1 MIEKYRKYL
10 IFFNN
15 IFLKIILQQKKSQI
29 LSIGNNRISNE
40 TIIVFSDYKNNIEI
54 NERNI
59 NNILKNLYDTNFF
72 KDVSLKIDNDK
83 LIITVVEEALI
94 QTLSI
99 EGLASNTLED
109 LIKNNLN
116 LKNRTSF
123 NDYLFNEDLKTI
135 KNILKAQGYFFS
147 KVFATVEDLDDNK
160 INVVYNISLGS
171 KSKIKNITFTG
182 NKIFKDRKL
191 RSVIVREYKFWKFI
205 SGKKYLNEE

>member
-1 MIEKYRKYL
+1 MIKKYRKYL
-10 IFFNN
+10 IFFLIIFFFKNYSLAKEISN
-15 IFLKIILQQKKSQI
+15 IEI
-29 LSIGNNRISNE
+29 IGNNRISNE

-109 LIKNNLN
+109 LIKNKLN
-116 LKNRTSF
+116 LKNRT
-123 NDYLFNEDLKTI
+123 L
-135 KNILKAQGYFFS
+135 
-147 KVFATVEDLDDNK
+147 
-160 INVVYNISLGS
+160 
-171 KSKIKNITFTG
+171 
-182 NKIFKDRKL
+182 
-191 RSVIVREYKFWKFI
+191 
-205 SGKKYLNEE
+205 

>member
-10 IFFNN
+10 IFFLIIFFFKNYSLAKEISN
-15 IFLKIILQQKKSQI
+15 IEI
-29 LSIGNNRISNE
+29 IGNNRISNE

-94 QTLSI
+94 QSLSI

-109 LIKNNLN
+109 LIKNKLN

-135 KNILKAQGYFFS
+135 KN
-147 KVFATVEDLDDNK
+147 K
-160 INVVYNISLGS
+160 IAEHIP
-171 KSKIKNITFTG
+171 
-182 NKIFKDRKL
+182 
-191 RSVIVREYKFWKFI
+191 
-205 SGKKYLNEE
+205 